1 MENVDVKVRL
11 LGPVLVEVNGRPVTS
26 FRSHKTVALL
36 AYLVIEG
43 RPVARNYLA
52 ELFWPDAP
60 AAEGRGHLRRALH
73 DLLQKAPGMLLTDY
87 ATAQFDPALAGQTDM
102 AHFEALRRRGDMPA
116 LEAAAALCRGQ
127 FLEGL
132 ALDDCPTFENWLVVE
147 RETWLRRA
155 TETLECLLRDHVGAR
170 RFDLA
175 LGLAWQLLRLD
186 PWREERYGQLMTLL
200 ARSGDLAQAD
210 KVYRRYR
217 RVLIQELGLE
227 PSTEIE
233 ALHER
238 LRMVRAKRPGNVP
251 QTLTPFVGR
260 ARELA
265 ELIDTLAAPAFR
277 LVTLVGPGG
286 IGKTRLAIE
295 AATRAKDP
303 AACLFLDGAF
313 LVRLDTVS
321 TAAQFL
327 TAVAHALGLTS
338 AMATAT
344 LDMVARRLQ
353 ERETL
358 LVLDGFDRLLP
369 QRNLLLTLL
378 EAAPRLK
385 LLVTCGERLRLPA
398 EQPLALHGLATADGP
413 RPAESEALAL
423 FETYARAY
431 GRCPLSAEERAMAA
445 HVCRLVGGMP
455 LAIELAAAWAST
467 HNFGQLAAELE
478 RTLDVLSSDQAL
490 TDRHASVRA
499 ALDSTWSRLKSDER
513 EALRLLAVFPH
524 EFTAEAATRITQI
537 PRWQLMSLVDK
548 SLVEVTNA
556 GPGGREPRYH
566 LHALVRKYAAEAL
579 ARQGQLHARVQA
591 AHLAYLRQQAA
602 GAPPSESPLTV
613 LAGFVPLRPPRIE
626 HCLMA

>member
-1 MENVDVKVRL
+1 MESVDVKVRL
-11 LGPVLVEVNGRPVTS
+11 LGPVLVEVNGRPFTS

-87 ATAQFDPALAGQTDM
+87 ATAQFNPALAGQTDL
-102 AHFEALRRRGDMPA
+102 AHFEALARRGDRPA
-116 LEAAAALCRGQ
+116 LEAAALCRGQ

-132 ALDDCPTFENWLVVE
+132 ALDDCPAFENWLVVE
-147 RETWLRRA
+147 REAWLRRA
-155 TETLECLLRDHVGAR
+155 TETLECLLRGHIGAR

-186 PWREERYGQLMTLL
+186 PWREERYGQLMSLL
-200 ARSGDLAQAD
+200 ARTGDLAQAD

-233 ALHER
+233 TLHER
-238 LRMVRAKRPGNVP
+238 LRLARAKRPGNVP

-265 ELIDTLAAPAFR
+265 ELVDSLADPACR

-313 LVRLDTVS
+313 LVRLDAVS
-321 TAAQFL
+321 TSAQFL

-338 AMATAT
+338 ATAT
-344 LDMVARRLQ
+344 VSLEMVARRLQ

-358 LVLDGFDRLLP
+358 LVLDGFDCLLA
-369 QRNLLLTLL
+369 QRNLLLALL
-378 EAAPRLK
+378 EAAPGLK

-398 EQPLALHGLATADGP
+398 EQTLALHGLVADGGAQP
-413 RPAESEALAL
+413 RKSEALAL
-423 FETYARAY
+423 FERYAQTY
-431 GRCPLSAEERAMAA
+431 GRFPLSAEEQTVAA

-455 LAIELAAAWAST
+455 LAIELAAAWVST
-467 HNFGQLAAELE
+467 RSFGQLAAELE
-478 RTLDVLSSDQAL
+478 RNLDVLSSDYAL

-499 ALDSTWSRLKSDER
+499 ALDSTWGHLRSDER
-513 EALRLLAVFPH
+513 ESLRLLAVFPH
-524 EFTAEAATRITQI
+524 EFSAEAAMRITQI
-537 PRWQLMSLVDK
+537 ARWQLLSLVDK
-548 SLVEVTNA
+548 SLVEVTNT
-556 GPGGREPRYH
+556 GQGGREPRYH
-566 LHALVRKYAAEAL
+566 LHTLIRKYAAEKL
-579 ARQGQLHARVQA
+579 ARHDQLHARVHA
-591 AHLAYLRQQAA
+591 AHVAYLRERAAEQAPA
-602 GAPPSESPLTV
+602 SPMTF
-613 LAGFVPLRPPRIE
+613 LAAFAPLRPPRME